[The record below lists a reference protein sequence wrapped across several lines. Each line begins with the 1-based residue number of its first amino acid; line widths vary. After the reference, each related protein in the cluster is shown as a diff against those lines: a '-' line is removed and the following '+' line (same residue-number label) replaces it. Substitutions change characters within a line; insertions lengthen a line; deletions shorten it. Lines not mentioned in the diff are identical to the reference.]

1 MIVFYSHPLPPL
13 LLYVCVSLTK
23 YGSIYSPNALSLCHK
38 ALQVSLLDPS
48 SINGTWNFYC
58 CCYGFTSKNF
68 YQNKTSK
75 IETWDSLFI
84 WQQQYGIDKTTQ
96 TIIVVTKVPY
106 TFGTLMTQNIM
117 RKIRMFCSWT
127 RMWNKISMRRQGSG
141 FSNYASFYFD
151 YSRTMI
157 MDFYIQCLFILK
169 KLGRTNIHGLKP

>member
-1 MIVFYSHPLPPL
+1 
-13 LLYVCVSLTK
+13 
-23 YGSIYSPNALSLCHK
+23 
-38 ALQVSLLDPS
+38 
-48 SINGTWNFYC
+48 
-58 CCYGFTSKNF
+58 
-68 YQNKTSK
+68 
-75 IETWDSLFI
+75 
-84 WQQQYGIDKTTQ
+84 
-96 TIIVVTKVPY
+96 VTKVPY